1 MHHAVMLVLAIGWV
15 VGNFYLWSMKQS
27 QLTLFWQ
34 SIGMA
39 AIAYPALY
47 FYVMRRK

>member
-1 MHHAVMLVLAIGWV
+1 MLVLAIGWV
-15 VGNFYLWSMKQS
+15 AGNFYLWSMKQS
-27 QLTLFWQ
+27 QLTLLWQ

-47 FYVMRRK
+47 FYVMHRK

>member
-1 MHHAVMLVLAIGWV
+1 MLVLAIGWV
-15 VGNFYLWSMKQS
+15 VANFYLWSMKQS
-27 QLTLFWQ
+27 HLMLFWQ

>member
-1 MHHAVMLVLAIGWV
+1 MHHAVMLVLATGWV
-15 VGNFYLWSMKQS
+15 AGNFYLWSMKQS
-27 QLTLFWQ
+27 HLTLLWQ

-47 FYVMRRK
+47 FYVTRRK

>member
-1 MHHAVMLVLAIGWV
+1 MLVFAIGWV
-15 VGNFYLWSMKQS
+15 VANFYLWSMKQS
-27 QLTLFWQ
+27 QLTLLCQ